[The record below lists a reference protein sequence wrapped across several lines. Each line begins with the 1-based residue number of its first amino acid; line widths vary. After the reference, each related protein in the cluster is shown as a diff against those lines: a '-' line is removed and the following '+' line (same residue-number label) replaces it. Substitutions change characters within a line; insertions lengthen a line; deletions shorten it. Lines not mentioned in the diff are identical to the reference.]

1 MSQQEA
7 NQIAQETQRMLRS
20 RRVLKLALPTA
31 AALGAG
37 AAIAVAAIPGSDGT
51 ITGCYANPTGTNP
64 NSGLANNATVNTVV
78 EPPGSLRV
86 IDPSLPHT
94 LKAPSGAPIPNAAA
108 VCEEEEKQITWNQSG
123 PQGPA
128 GVNGGQG
135 AAGGQGVP
143 GAPGAHGELVPAVQ
157 FGFDNSAGKMFL
169 KLDGVKGEST
179 DSKHKGDIEISSF
192 SFGAGNGGAQ
202 AHGGGGGAGKVS
214 FSSFTITKHLDKSS
228 PLLQKAV
235 IGGQHYKEA
244 DVFFARKA
252 GKGQQ
257 DYLKIKLTD
266 VLVSSYQTG
275 GHGGS
280 LPTETIALDGIK
292 GEATFINGHKLSNI
306 ALKLQPGA

>member
-7 NQIAQETQRMLRS
+7 NQIARETQRMLRS

-64 NSGLANNATVNTVV
+64 NSGLANNATVNSIA
-78 EPPGSLRV
+78 EPPGALRV

-94 LKAPSGAPIPNAAA
+94 LKSPTGALIPNPAA
-108 VCEEEEKQITWNQSG
+108 VCEEEEKQIAWNQSG

-135 AAGGQGVP
+135 AAGGQGIP
-143 GAPGAHGELVPAVQ
+143 GANGELVPAVQ
-157 FGFDNSAGKMFL
+157 FGFDNSAGNMFL
-169 KLDGVKGEST
+169 KLDGIKGESA
-179 DSKHKGDIEISSF
+179 DHKHKGDIEISSF
-192 SFGAGNGGAQ
+192 SFGASNAGTQ
-202 AHGGGGGAGKVS
+202 AHGSGGGAGKVS
-214 FSSFTITKHLDKSS
+214 FSSFTITKPLDKSS
-228 PLLQKAV
+228 PLLQKAA

-244 DVFFARKA
+244 DVYFGRKA

-266 VLVSSYQTG
+266 VLISSYQTG
-275 GHGGS
+275 GHGGAV
-280 LPTETIALDGIK
+280 PTETITLDGIK
-292 GEATFINGHKLSNI
+292 GEATFINGNKQSNI
-306 ALKLQPGA
+306 ALKLLPGV